1 MNMQKTFQATNRPLI
16 LSLTA
21 IDASLLP
28 LVGGKAA
35 NLGELMQAG
44 LPVPDGFCITT
55 TVYELATQQ
64 AGLEALL
71 HELATM
77 QAGDTARLEQYAAVV
92 RAALL
97 AVTVPTTIVE
107 AIREA
112 YHEPQPVA
120 VRSSATAEDLP
131 FASFAGQQETYLNVI
146 GIEALLDAVRRCW
159 ASLWTDRAVS
169 YRTSNHIDAR
179 TVSLAVVVQQMVNAA
194 VAGVLFTANPL
205 TGRRHQAVIDANPG
219 LGEAVVS
226 GAVNP
231 DHFVL
236 SPPIRP
242 DNSTLRS
249 QAGRKENAA
258 SFEVVERRLG
268 EKRLLIRTLSG
279 GGTERIE
286 SAEQSKI
293 SSLTDEQLVALA
305 KLGMQVEAHFGAPQD
320 TEWAIDDSGK
330 IWLTQARPITTLFPL
345 PADAPPPEKAIRVY
359 FSVNV
364 AQGVYG
370 PLTPMGIAVIRLLV
384 ASGVTLAG
392 FPPPDPLA
400 GPAFVKEAADRLFM
414 DLTPMLRSTFWRPL
428 LIQVMGHLEARSVV
442 VLQRLASD
450 PRFAPVHTSRLVIF
464 RKGLG
469 LLVRT
474 KAAPVIYLVQALLN
488 PKALRSRFAHLQEHL
503 RTSLRNIPSDAS
515 TDQRLATLEH
525 NLFEYFPA
533 MLSDVLPLIWLVF
546 GLPALAGRLLNGL
559 AAPDELQAVRR
570 SLPYNPTTEM
580 DLELWQV
587 ARRLRE
593 KTEVVALFRE
603 RRPEQ
608 IAQAYRE
615 GTLPPALQQE
625 LAGFL
630 RTYGHR
636 GVAEIDLGVPR
647 WSEDPTYLLGV
658 LANYLPRDK
667 SGGYGNPDAAPDVQF
682 QRGAQDAEAM
692 VLELTRRSLKRS
704 WLRGRLVHFCL
715 RRIRDLSGLREAPKY
730 TIVLVLAEVRRFL
743 LPIGEEL
750 RRADRLESAEDIFFI
765 TLSEAHQALAGKD
778 MRALVRER
786 RLSYERELGRRHIP
800 RILLSDGTE
809 PEAEAQTVAGATAD
823 GILKGTPASAGVV
836 TATARVILDPVGAR
850 LEPGEILVAPS
861 TDPGWTPLFLTA
873 SGLVMEM
880 GGPMSHGAV
889 VAREYGIPA
898 VVGVSGAIERITT
911 GQQITI
917 DGSQGTVT
925 VA

>member
-1 MNMQKTFQATNRPLI
+1 MNIQNQKQPYHTLQSNNRPLI
-16 LSLTA
+16 LPLTA

-35 NLGELMQAG
+35 NLGKLMQAG
-44 LPVPDGFCITT
+44 LPVPDGFCVTT
-55 TVYELATQQ
+55 RAYELASQQ
-64 AGLEALL
+64 AGLEPLL
-71 HELATM
+71 HELATIE
-77 QAGDTARLEQYAAVV
+77 AGDTARLEQYTAAA

-97 AVTVPTTIVE
+97 AVTIPAAIVE

-112 YHEPQPVA
+112 YHEPLPVA

-131 FASFAGQQETYLNVI
+131 FASFAGQQETYLNII
-146 GIEALLDAVRRCW
+146 GIEAVLDAVRRCW

-169 YRTSNHIDAR
+169 YRASNHIDAR
-179 TVSLAVVVQQMVNAA
+179 TVSLAVVVQQMVNAT

-231 DHFVL
+231 DHFVV
-236 SPPIRP
+236 
-242 DNSTLRS
+242 NV
-249 QAGRKENAA
+249 A
-258 SFEVVERRLG
+258 SGEVVERRLG
-268 EKRLLIRTLSG
+268 EKRLLIRTLTG

-293 SSLTDEQLVALA
+293 SSLTGEQLVALA

-345 PADAPPPEKAIRVY
+345 PADAPSPEQAIRVY
-359 FSVNV
+359 FSANV

-370 PLTPMGIAVIRLLV
+370 PLTPMGLAVIRLLV
-384 ASGVTLAG
+384 ASGTTVAG
-392 FPPPDPLA
+392 YPPPDPLA
-400 GPAFVKEAADRLFM
+400 GPAFVKDAADRLFL
-414 DLTPMLRSTFWRPL
+414 DLTPMLRSTFWHPL
-428 LIQVMGHLEARSVV
+428 LIQVMRHLEARSGA

-450 PRFAPVHTSRLVIF
+450 PRFASVHTSRLVIF
-464 RKGLG
+464 RKVLG

-474 KAAPVIYLVQALLN
+474 KAAPVIYLVQALLD
-488 PKALRSRFAHLQEHL
+488 PKALRRRFARLQEQL
-503 RTSLRNIPSDAS
+503 RTSLRNIPRDAS
-515 TDQRLATLEH
+515 TEQRLATLEH

-533 MLSDVLPLIWLVF
+533 MLSDVLPVIWLVF
-546 GLPALAGRLLNGL
+546 GLPALAGRLLKGL
-559 AAPDELQAVRR
+559 ATPDELQTVRR

-580 DLELWQV
+580 DLELWQL

-593 KTEVVALFRE
+593 EKEVVALFRE
-603 RRPEQ
+603 QPPEQ

-615 GTLPPALQQE
+615 GTLPPALQQA
-625 LAGFL
+625 LTDFL

-636 GVAEIDLGVPR
+636 RVAEIDLGVPR
-647 WSEDPTYLLGV
+647 WSEDPAYLLGV

-667 SGGYGNPDAAPDVQF
+667 SGGYSNPEAAPDVQF

-692 VLELTRRSLKRS
+692 VAELTRRARKRG

-715 RRIRDLSGLREAPKY
+715 RRIRDLSGLRETPKY
-730 TIVLVLAEVRRFL
+730 TIVVVLAEVRRFL

-750 RRADRLESAEDIFFI
+750 RRADRLESAEDIFFM
-765 TLSEAHQALAGKD
+765 TLAETHEALAGKD
-778 MRALVRER
+778 MRARVRER
-786 RLSYERELGRRHIP
+786 RMSYERELVRRHIP

-809 PEAEAQTVAGATAD
+809 PEAEAQTVAGATTD
-823 GILKGTPASAGVV
+823 GILRGAPASAGVV
-836 TATARVILDPVGAR
+836 TAPARVILDPVGAR

-898 VVGVSGAIERITT
+898 VVGVTGAIERITT
-911 GQQITI
+911 GQQITV

-925 VA
+925 LA

>member
-1 MNMQKTFQATNRPLI
+1 MQFPTDAARRPLLNMQNQEHPFQTSQTSRGEVYPRPLV
-16 LSLTA
+16 LPLAA

-35 NLGELMQAG
+35 NLGELLQAG

-55 TVYELATQQ
+55 VAYERASQQ
-64 AGLEALL
+64 AGLEPIL
-71 HELATM
+71 HELATTN
-77 QAGDTARLEQYAAVV
+77 AGDTARFEQCAAAV

-97 AVTVPTTIVE
+97 AVTIPSDIVE

-112 YHEPQPVA
+112 YPAPLPVA

-146 GIEALLDAVRRCW
+146 GIDAVLDAVRRCW

-169 YRTSNHIDAR
+169 YRVNNSIDAR
-179 TVSLAVVVQQMVNAA
+179 TVRLAVVVQQMVNAT

-231 DHFVL
+231 DHFVV
-236 SPPIRP
+236 
-242 DNSTLRS
+242 
-249 QAGRKENAA
+249 NAA
-258 SFEVVERRLG
+258 SGEVVERLLG
-268 EKRLLIRTLSG
+268 EKRLFIRALAG
-279 GGTERIE
+279 GGTERVE
-286 SAEQSKI
+286 SGAQNKI
-293 SSLTDEQLVALA
+293 SSLTGEQLGALA
-305 KLGMQVEAHFGAPQD
+305 RLGMQVETHFGVPQD
-320 TEWAIDDSGK
+320 IEWAIDESSK

-345 PADAPPPEKAIRVY
+345 PADAPPPEDSVRVY
-359 FSVNV
+359 FSANV

-370 PLTPMGIAVIRLLV
+370 PITPMGLVFFRLLT
-384 ASGVTLAG
+384 ASGATLAG
-392 FPPPDPLA
+392 YPPPNPLA
-400 GPAFVKEAADRLFM
+400 GPAFLKEAAYRLFG
-414 DLTPMLRSTFWRPL
+414 DLTPMLRSTFWRSPL
-428 LIQVMGHLEARSVV
+428 IGVMGYMEARSGV

-450 PRFAPVHTSRLVIF
+450 PRFTPMYTSRRVIF
-464 RKGLG
+464 RKVLA
-469 LLVRT
+469 LLART
-474 KAAPVIYLVQALLN
+474 HAAPLVYLVGALLD
-488 PKALRSRFAHLQEHL
+488 PKTARMRFLRLQEQWSTML
-503 RTSLRNIPSDAS
+503 SGIPGDAS
-515 TDQRLATLEH
+515 SGERLATLEH
-525 NLFEYFPA
+525 LVLEYFPA
-533 MLSDVLPLIWLVF
+533 LLSSVIPVIGLVF
-546 GLPALAGRLLNGL
+546 GLPALAGTLLNGL
-559 AAPDELQAVRR
+559 ATGDELQAVRR

-593 KTEVVALFRE
+593 ETAVVTLFRE

-608 IAQAYRE
+608 LAQGYRE

-636 GVAEIDLGVPR
+636 GVAEIDLGLPR
-647 WSEDPTYLLGV
+647 WSEDPAYLLGV
-658 LANYLPRDK
+658 LSNYLQLT
-667 SGGYGNPDAAPDVQF
+667 NPDAAPDVQF
-682 QRGAQDAEAM
+682 QRGAQEAEAM
-692 VLELTRRSLKRS
+692 VVELTRRARKRG
-704 WLRGRLVHFCL
+704 WLRGKLVHFCL

-730 TIVLVLAEVRRFL
+730 TIVLFLAEVRRFL

-750 RRADRLESAEDIFFI
+750 MRAERLESAGDIFFL
-765 TLSEAHQALAGKD
+765 TLVEAHEALAGKD
-778 MRALVRER
+778 MRALVLER
-786 RLSYERELGRRHIP
+786 HMSYERELGRRHIP

-809 PEAEAQTVAGATAD
+809 PEAVAQIVAGATID
-823 GILKGTPASAGVV
+823 KILKGTPASAGMV

-898 VVGVSGAIERITT
+898 VVGVPGAIERITT
-911 GQQITI
+911 GQQITV
-917 DGSQGTVT
+917 DGSQGTIT
-925 VA
+925 LG

>member
-1 MNMQKTFQATNRPLI
+1 MQNQEHQTSRGEVYPRPLI
-16 LSLTA
+16 LPLAA

-35 NLGELMQAG
+35 NLGELIKTV

-55 TVYELATQQ
+55 AAYERASQQ
-64 AGLEALL
+64 AGLEPILY
-71 HELATM
+71 ELATTN
-77 QAGDTARLEQYAAVV
+77 AGDIARLEQCASAV

-97 AVTVPTTIVE
+97 AVTIPSDIVE

-112 YHEPQPVA
+112 YPAPLSVA

-146 GIEALLDAVRRCW
+146 GIDAVLNAVRRCW

-169 YRTSNHIDAR
+169 YRESNHIDAR
-179 TVSLAVVVQQMVNAA
+179 SVRLAVVVQQMVNAT

-231 DHFVL
+231 DHFVINTT
-236 SPPIRP
+236 S
-242 DNSTLRS
+242 
-249 QAGRKENAA
+249 G
-258 SFEVVERRLG
+258 EVVERHLG
-268 EKRLLIRTLSG
+268 EKGLLIRAHTS

-286 SAEQSKI
+286 SAEQSRI
-293 SSLTDEQLVALA
+293 SSLTDEQISALA
-305 KLGMQVEAHFGAPQD
+305 KLGMEVEAHFGAPQD
-320 TEWAIDDSGK
+320 IEWAIDESGK

-345 PADAPPPEKAIRVY
+345 PADAPLPEKAVRVY

-370 PLTPMGIAVIRLLV
+370 PFTPMGLSFIRLLA
-384 ASGVTLAG
+384 ASVTTLAG
-392 FPPPDPLA
+392 FPPSDPLA
-400 GPAFVKEAADRLFM
+400 GPAFIKEAADRAFF
-414 DLTPMLRSTFWRPL
+414 DLTPMLRSTFWSPL
-428 LIQVMGHLEARSVV
+428 LIQVMRHMEARSSVI
-442 VLQRLASD
+442 LQRLAVD
-450 PRFAPVHTSRLVIF
+450 PHFTPVHTSRRVILS
-464 RKGLG
+464 KVLA
-469 LLVRT
+469 LMLRT
-474 KAAPVIYLVQALLN
+474 YATPFIYFVQALLD
-488 PKALRSRFAHLQEHL
+488 PKTMPMHFARLQEQL
-503 RTSLRNIPSDAS
+503 RILLSDIPSDAS
-515 TDQRLATLEH
+515 AGERLTTLEH
-525 NLFEYFPA
+525 RLFEYFPA
-533 MLSDVLPLIWLVF
+533 LFSCVMPLIWLVF
-546 GLPALAGRLLNGL
+546 GLPALASKLLTGL
-559 AAPDELQAVRR
+559 ATEEELQTVRR

-580 DLELWQV
+580 DLELWQI

-593 KTEVVALFRE
+593 ETAVITLFRE
-603 RRPEQ
+603 RQLDQ
-608 IAQAYRE
+608 IARGYRE
-615 GTLPPALQQE
+615 GNLPPVLQQA
-625 LAGFL
+625 LSDFL

-636 GVAEIDLGVPR
+636 GVAEIDLGLPR

-658 LANYLPRDK
+658 LVNYLQLN
-667 SGGYGNPDAAPDVQF
+667 NPDAAPDVQF
-682 QRGAQDAEAM
+682 QRGAQEAEAM
-692 VLELTRRSLKRS
+692 VVELTRRARKRN
-704 WLRGRLVHFCL
+704 WLRGKLVHFCL
-715 RRIRDLSGLREAPKY
+715 RRIRDLSGLRETPKY
-730 TIVLVLAEVRRFL
+730 MIVLLLAGVRHLL

-750 RRADRLESAEDIFFI
+750 MGVERLESAEDIFFL
-765 TLSEAHQALAGKD
+765 TLAEAHEALAGKD
-778 MRALVRER
+778 MRARVHER
-786 RLSYERELGRRHIP
+786 HISYERELGRRHIP

-809 PEAEAQTVAGATAD
+809 PEAEVQTIAGATTD
-823 GILKGTPASAGVV
+823 RILKGTPASAGMV

-898 VVGVSGAIERITT
+898 VVGVPGAVNRIAT

-917 DGSQGTVT
+917 DGSQGTIT
-925 VA
+925 LG